1 MTDRLSDLVHFYA
14 LLNSLDEKLVG
25 KRTLAVCSGRMVWPT
40 RGVYFFFE
48 AGEKRSDSGH
58 GPRIVR
64 VGTHALTAK
73 SRTTLWNRLSQHRG
87 IEKTGGG
94 NHRGSIFRLIVGSA
108 LKRQESLIDPL
119 SWGIG
124 SDIGQA
130 ARRVGI
136 DRTTLRNEEAR
147 LEVAVSEYIRAMPFL
162 WLAIE
167 DAPGSE
173 SFRGLIERNSIA
185 LLSNFRRDPLDP
197 PSSSWLGH
205 HSDRERVCRSGLWNN
220 NHTEDIH
227 DPKFLGIIKR
237 LIENLHA

>member
-1 MTDRLSDLVHFYA
+1 MDRLSDLVRFYV
-14 LLNSLDEKLVG
+14 LLDSLEEKLGG
-25 KRTLAVCSGRMVWPT
+25 KRTLAVCNGRMSWPT

-48 AGEKRSDSGH
+48 AGEERCDSGH

-64 VGTHALTAK
+64 VGTHALIAK
-73 SRTTLWNRLSQHRG
+73 SRTTLWKRLSQHRG

-108 LKRQESLIDPL
+108 LKRREGHINPL

-124 SDIGQA
+124 SDMGQA
-130 ARRVGI
+130 ARRLGV
-136 DRTTLRNEEAR
+136 DRTTLRDEEASI
-147 LEVAVSEYIRAMPFL
+147 EAAVGEHIRAMPFL

-167 DAPGSE
+167 DAPGSG

-185 LLSNFRRDPLDP
+185 LLSSFGRDPMDP

-205 HSDRERVCRSGLWNN
+205 HSDRERVRLSGLWNN
-220 NHTEDIH
+220 NHVEDRH
-227 DPKFLGIIKR
+227 DPKFLGILEK
-237 LIENLHA
+237 LIENSYA